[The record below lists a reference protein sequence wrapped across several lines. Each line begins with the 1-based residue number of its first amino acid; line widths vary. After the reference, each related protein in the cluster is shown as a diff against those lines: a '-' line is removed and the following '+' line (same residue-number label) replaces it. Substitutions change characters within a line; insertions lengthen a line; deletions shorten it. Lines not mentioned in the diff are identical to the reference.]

1 MERAQHA
8 LLVRWKCYLYVCT
21 WPGLTGIFHFTWGG
35 GKAAVPLGKMLPS
48 TPQPGVKPLAQWDSQ
63 ATEAPPNAQAKFT
76 DGWVKLKP
84 MASPGLL
91 WLFSVN
97 ASCEEWKTD
106 VVAPL
111 RRQNSKPP
119 SQLQPVGLV
128 NLVIFS
134 LTLGLLTMPS
144 CLVGHLENYRLA
156 G

>member
-1 MERAQHA
+1 MAGGIK
-8 LLVRWKCYLYVCT
+8 LCGGVR
-21 WPGLTGIFHFTWGG
+21 GG
-35 GKAAVPLGKMLPS
+35 VVGDAAVPLGKMLPS

-63 ATEAPPNAQAKFT
+63 VTEAPPNAQANFT
-76 DGWVKLKP
+76 DGWVKLKS
-84 MASPGLL
+84 MVSTELL

-97 ASCEEWKTD
+97 ASYEKWKTD
-106 VVAPL
+106 VVALL

-128 NLVIFS
+128 NLVIFV

-144 CLVGHLENYRLA
+144 CLVGNLENYRLA